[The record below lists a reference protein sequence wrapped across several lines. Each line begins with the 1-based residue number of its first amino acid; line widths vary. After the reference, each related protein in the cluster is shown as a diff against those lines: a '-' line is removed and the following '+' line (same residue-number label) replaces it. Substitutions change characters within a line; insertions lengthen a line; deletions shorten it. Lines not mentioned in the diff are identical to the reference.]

1 MAAQQQKKF
10 NNKNRNNNDNRAPK
24 PVTKTLPIIISG
36 KDQKGNDYN
45 VDSCAKIIG
54 ELQEAN
60 VFDKL
65 SIFAVIA
72 RSFVTEKED
81 AKGTMNL
88 ARIAEVDGTD
98 MRLTFFGKNI
108 DLADRVENMAVVP
121 RVRVDFNTGDVLSI
135 LNFEVVDM
143 MEA

>member
-10 NNKNRNNNDNRAPK
+10 NNRNRNNNENRAPK
-24 PVTKTLPIIISG
+24 PITKSLPIIISG

-45 VDSCAKIIG
+45 VDSCIQLIG
-54 ELQEAN
+54 DLQEAN

-65 SIFAVIA
+65 SVFAVIA

-88 ARIAEVDGTD
+88 ARIAGIEGTD
-98 MRLTFFGKNI
+98 VQLTFFGKNI
-108 DLADRVENMAVVP
+108 DLAERLENMAVVP

-135 LNFEVVDM
+135 LNFEVVNM